1 MKLPAA
7 FLSTFYV
14 TFELYENGMLGKTCI
29 GVAQVPVRQ
38 FIDCFLVKYP
48 KLNVSYESILSADVG
63 APAVRL
69 SFFLPSF
76 LPSFSLSLS
85 LSLSFSSNTCIHLH
99 YTRRRT
105 HCHAY
110 FDILDLN
117 VSPLCQNVFS
127 HL

>member
-48 KLNVSYESILSADVG
+48 KLSVSYESILSADAG
-63 APAVRL
+63 APSVRVSSSL
-69 SFFLPSF
+69 SSL
-76 LPSFSLSLS
+76 FSLIQMMMSG
-85 LSLSFSSNTCIHLH
+85 
-99 YTRRRT
+99 
-105 HCHAY
+105 
-110 FDILDLN
+110 
-117 VSPLCQNVFS
+117 VKV
-127 HL
+127 